1 MGWLGLWVWDTAI
14 SCRREDTST
23 LRRGPFWMLSSMLA
37 FMLASVLASMLA
49 MHARV
54 RAGIRVGIACLAM
67 VVMVACSGGRG
78 VVGAGP
84 GALEEAAGLAR
95 GQAVIAQSTE
105 EPLPPRAELLALAQS
120 IEARAVREGGGAR
133 ATELHA
139 VAGRLVERV
148 WRVERRDQDAKEA
161 IDMLRAAARNAGA
174 PGACEAGMRGAILA
188 G

>member
-49 MHARV
+49 FMLAMHARV

-78 VVGAGP
+78 LVDAGP
-84 GALEEAAGLAR
+84 GALEEAAELAR
-95 GQAVIAQSTE
+95 AQALIAQ
-105 EPLPPRAELLALAQS
+105 
-120 IEARAVREGGGAR
+120 
-133 ATELHA
+133 
-139 VAGRLVERV
+139 
-148 WRVERRDQDAKEA
+148 
-161 IDMLRAAARNAGA
+161 
-174 PGACEAGMRGAILA
+174 
-188 G
+188 